1 MDDLLSLPSEDPL
14 LVDDPPN
21 NLTLEGVGSELAE
34 LSLKVDAESRSPLPA
49 LARNDGFRSEL
60 VEPPLSDRRPYSPN
74 FLGGGMR
81 ERAGDARLLLA
92 FELSDSPPSDFFRGE
107 GGASDSG
114 SRLYLGKPLRWA
126 GRGGRGSEL
135 GGSVLLFSEAADP
148 APPAASCIRCCWEAR
163 PCFSS
168 SSISLRPPDW
178 GRSESKTLPPPPLPL
193 PPPLTPANSGLGIF
207 PFLCAV
213 TGLVNPGKQQR
224 PR

>member
-1 MDDLLSLPSEDPL
+1 MDDLLSRPREDPR
-14 LVDDPPN
+14 LVDPPN
-21 NLTLEGVGSELAE
+21 NLIFEGVGSELAE
-34 LSLKVDAESRSPLPA
+34 LSLKVEAESRSPLPA
-49 LARNDGFRSEL
+49 RARNDGFLNEL
-60 VEPPLSDRRPYSPN
+60 VEPPLSDNRPYSPN

-81 ERAGDARLLLA
+81 ERAGDALLLLA
-92 FELSDSPPSDFFRGE
+92 FELSDSPPSDFFRGG

-114 SRLYLGKPLRWA
+114 KRLYRGRPLRCA
-126 GRGGRGSEL
+126 GLGGRGNEL
-135 GGSVLLFSEAADP
+135 GGNVLLSSEADP
-148 APPAASCIRCCWEAR
+148 WPSCIRCCWEAR

-168 SSISLRPPDW
+168 SSISLRPDW
-178 GRSESKTLPPPPLPL
+178 GSSESKTPPPPP

>member
-1 MDDLLSLPSEDPL
+1 MEDLLSRPNEDPL
-14 LVDDPPN
+14 LVEPPN
-21 NLTLEGVGSELAE
+21 NLTFEGVGSELAE

-49 LARNDGFRSEL
+49 LARIDGFLSEL
-60 VEPPLSDRRPYSPN
+60 VEPPLSDKRPYSPN

-81 ERAGDARLLLA
+81 ERAGDARRLLA
-92 FELSDSPPSDFFRGE
+92 FELSDSPPSDFFRG
-107 GGASDSG
+107 ASDSG
-114 SRLYLGKPLRWA
+114 RRLYLGKPLRWA

-135 GGSVLLFSEAADP
+135 GGSVLLFSSEAADP

-168 SSISLRPPDW
+168 SSISLRPPDC
-178 GRSESKTLPPPPLPL
+178 GRSESKTLPPPPLPP

>member
-1 MDDLLSLPSEDPL
+1 M
-14 LVDDPPN
+14 DPPN

-34 LSLKVDAESRSPLPA
+34 LSLKVEAESRSPLPV
-49 LARNDGFRSEL
+49 LVRNDGFLNEL
-60 VEPPLSDRRPYSPN
+60 VEPPLSDSLPYSPS

-81 ERAGDARLLLA
+81 ERAGDALRLLA
-92 FELSDSPPSDFFRGE
+92 FELNDSPPSDFFRGG

-114 SRLYLGKPLRWA
+114 KRLYLGKPLRCA
-126 GRGGRGSEL
+126 GRGGRGNEL
-135 GGSVLLFSEAADP
+135 GGNVLLVSGVDP
-148 APPAASCIRCCWEAR
+148 LPEPLASCIRCCWEAR

-168 SSISLRPPDW
+168 SSISLRPDC
-178 GRSESKTLPPPPLPL
+178 GRSESKTPPPPPPL
-193 PPPLTPANSGLGIF
+193 PLTPANSGLGIF